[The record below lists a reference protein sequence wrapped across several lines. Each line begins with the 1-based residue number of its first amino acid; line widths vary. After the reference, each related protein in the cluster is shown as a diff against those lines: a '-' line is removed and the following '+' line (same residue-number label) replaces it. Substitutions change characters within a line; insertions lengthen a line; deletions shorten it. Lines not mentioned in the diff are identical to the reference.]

1 MLSNQV
7 TVKKE
12 SVWKN
17 SSVLSNKA
25 ESETKQEMYNI
36 PTIYLIYDSPAIFV
50 SERNNWNWATAAQS
64 VTKSVREISDSIFPS
79 GKGMPDKK

>member
-12 SVWKN
+12 SVWKD

-36 PTIYLIYDSPAIFV
+36 PTLYFIYDSPAVFV
-50 SERNNWNWATAAQS
+50 SERNNWNWATAAKS
-64 VTKSVREISDSIFPS
+64 VTKALREISDSIFPS